1 MRTRKSR
8 TVAVKAVVFDIGAT
22 LVTGPPVAP
31 NKAIASVLGCAA
43 PSEVA
48 AVIMTQ
54 PLFSPADAIAALEEK
69 FGPLST
75 DASRAVEELWN
86 SQADAAQEIG
96 GAVETVLA
104 LKNRGFKIGLV
115 SDIWTPYYLSVQRA
129 ISEILEV
136 SDAVVLSFETGRRK
150 PELFNFNRV
159 LDLLRIEASEAV
171 MVGDTYEHDI
181 LPAIELGMHTIWML
195 ARPEREKEY
204 IVRLL
209 NADLPTPEFTVLD
222 ITQIPHLPLFCRD
235 QVPTKTSL
243 FEV

>member
-1 MRTRKSR
+1 MITRKSK

-31 NKAIASVLGCAA
+31 NKIIASVIGCTT

-54 PLFSPADAIAALEEK
+54 PLFSPVDAVAALEAK

-86 SQADAAQEIG
+86 SQANAAQEIG
-96 GAVETVLA
+96 GSVETVLT
-104 LKNRGFKIGLV
+104 LKKRGFKIGLV

-129 ISEILEV
+129 IPDILEV

-150 PELFNFNRV
+150 PDLFNFNRV
-159 LDLLRIEASEAV
+159 LEELHIEASEAV
-171 MVGDTYEHDI
+171 MIGDTYEHDI
-181 LPAIELGMHTIWML
+181 LPAIELGMHTIWVL
-195 ARPEREKEY
+195 ARPEREKDY

-209 NADLPTPEFTVLD
+209 NADSPTPEFTVLD
-222 ITQIPHLPLFCRD
+222 ITQILHLPLFCRD
-235 QVPTKTSL
+235 RVTTKTSL
-243 FEV
+243 SEV